1 MIANLKKKLLLFP
14 LFLLL
19 SCSQNQ
25 KPTIAF
31 YYWKTVF
38 KTSTFE
44 KKILADSKVSKIYV
58 RYFDVDVSPNDEA
71 FYPKA
76 AINFESQTKSFDI
89 VPVVY
94 LKNKIF
100 LKKNCDVIDLANKV
114 SDYINQIN
122 AKNQIIT
129 TEIQLDCDWTVTS
142 QKNYFAFIAA
152 FKKIR
157 KEKLSAT
164 IRLHQIK
171 YAKITKIPNVD
182 KGVLMYYNM
191 GSIAADAPNSIYDK
205 INADKYMGSIKNYPL
220 KINVALPIFSWA
232 IHIQNHKVL
241 GLKPKINLKTLTQN
255 HNFKKI
261 NANIFL
267 SKKNQYWAGTFYL
280 KNDMLKIEAVS
291 GENLL
296 EMANDLS
303 ENCKQQ
309 PEEII
314 FYDLDEFN
322 IKQYENNIFKKIS
335 SLF

>member
-1 MIANLKKKLLLFP
+1 MKILKITP
-14 LFLLL
+14 LFLLFIFL
-19 SCSQNQ
+19 SCSQKQ
-25 KPTIAF
+25 KPSIAF

-44 KKILADSKVSKIYV
+44 KEILADNQVSKLYV
-58 RYFDVDVSPNDEA
+58 RYFDVDISPTDGA

-76 AINFESQTKSFDI
+76 AIHFESPTKGFDI

-100 LKKNCDVIDLANKV
+100 LKSNGDVIDLANKI

-122 AKNQIIT
+122 AKNQIVS
-129 TEIQLDCDWTVTS
+129 TEIQLDCDWTETS
-142 QKNYFAFIAA
+142 QKNYFAFIAT

-191 GSIAADAPNSIYDK
+191 GTIAVDAPNSIYDK
-205 INADKYMGSIKNYPL
+205 SNADKYMGSIKNYPL
-220 KINVALPIFSWA
+220 KLRVALPIFSWA

-241 GLKPKINLKTLTQN
+241 GLKPKINIQTLTESP
-255 HNFKKI
+255 NFEKI
-261 NANIFL
+261 NANVFL

-280 KNDMLKIEAVS
+280 KNDMLKIEAIS
-291 GENLL
+291 EENLL

-303 ENCKQQ
+303 ENSKQQ

-322 IKQYENNIFKKIS
+322 IKQYEKDIFKKITG
-335 SLF
+335 LF